1 MRLFIALALPDD
13 LRDRLAGLQRGVKE
27 ARWVRPENLHLTL
40 RFLGEL
46 DGHQAHDVDAALT
59 SLGGEAFSMRLAGLD
74 CFGEGRKLRALWV
87 GVEDPEP
94 VKRLQAKAERAVQEA
109 GILPNG
115 RKFTP
120 HVTLARFKNAP
131 SPDLSSYLQSHNLFR
146 SEPFAVTEF
155 VLFSSFLSREGSI
168 YRPEARYPLRWA
180 EQGAASSPGA

>member
-13 LRDRLAGLQRGVKE
+13 IKERLAGLQRGVKE
-27 ARWVRPENLHLTL
+27 ARWVKPENLHLTL

-74 CFGEGRKLRALWV
+74 GFGEGRKLRALWV
-87 GVEDPEP
+87 GAEDPEP
-94 VKRLQAKAERAVQEA
+94 VKRLQAKVERAVQQA
-109 GILPNG
+109 GIAPNG
-115 RKFTP
+115 RKFIP
-120 HVTLARFKNAP
+120 HVTLARFKRAP
-131 SPDLSSYLQSHNLFR
+131 SPDLSSYLQSHSLFR

-155 VLFSSFLSREGSI
+155 VLFSSFLAREGSI

-180 EQGAASSPGA
+180 ELPDAASRGG